1 MKTVMLATASV
12 FIATASFASL
22 ADIDTDGDG
31 FVSFPEM
38 SAAYPTMT
46 EDGFNVV
53 DTNGD
58 GVVDADEMDAAVAG
72 GILPATDG

>member
-1 MKTVMLATASV
+1 MKTVMFAMTSMFLASAAMASV
-12 FIATASFASL
+12 AEL
-22 ADIDTDGDG
+22 DTDGDG

-38 SAAYPTMT
+38 AAAYPTMT

-58 GVVDADEMDAAVAG
+58 GVVDPDEMDAAVAG